1 MPVAYLKLLGPEKD
15 EEQVY
20 QIESDETVVGR
31 SSDADFVLNDLY
43 VSRHHAR
50 IVRENGKFQLV
61 DLNSTHGTFINGQ
74 RVEEHPLR
82 DGDQVRLGRKEL
94 LFGTRLSEL
103 RPSTTAGD
111 FDKSLAHFNAVLDS
125 AEYSGLSDLEKIN
138 FILDFKYQSGQAFS
152 SDDTFAHILRS
163 ALNIS
168 GAASGCV
175 FARQGD
181 EPFRY
186 ALGLNSQTQVLSESK
201 FSASRTVVA
210 QVAESGVSVFMT
222 EGIEGELAQQQSILE
237 MHLRAIACLPLKGIS
252 AESDAPEVLGI
263 LYLDSTSTMHALSGL
278 DEKILNKLAGEAG
291 NVLEKL
297 EMIKSFEERK
307 KFEQEMTIAYETQ
320 KSLLPHS
327 LPEFGNFGFR
337 AHSEPT
343 RHVGGDFYYFFQP
356 NPDKLIGVL
365 ADVSGKGVPAALL
378 SSMLQG
384 ALDMECRT
392 GVSPEKMLERVNQL
406 MCERSASYS
415 FVTLFLFSF
424 DAQGKGEYLGA
435 GHNPVYLYR
444 AATDEIEELHSEG
457 LILGAFESVSYN
469 SSPLQLNP
477 GDVLVVYSDGVTD
490 AENPQGEMFE
500 EERFRQVIQSNA
512 SAGVEVLKEKIL
524 EALDQFTEGM
534 AQTDDITFVLIDAG
548 KGETADHKPQIGRE
562 D

>member
-20 QIESDETVVGR
+20 QIDSNETVVGR

-50 IVRENGKFQLV
+50 IVRKNGQYQLV
-61 DLNSTHGTFINGQ
+61 DLKSTHGTFINGQ
-74 RVEEHPLR
+74 RVEKQALQ

-103 RPSTTAGD
+103 KPSTTAGD
-111 FDKSLAHFNAVLDS
+111 FDKSLAHFSAVLDS

-138 FILDFKYQSGQAFS
+138 FILDFKYQSGQQFS
-152 SDDTFAHILRS
+152 SEETFAHILRS
-163 ALNIS
+163 ALDIS
-168 GAASGCV
+168 GAERGSV
-175 FARQGD
+175 FTRQGD
-181 EPFRY
+181 DTSRY
-186 ALGLNSQTQVLSESK
+186 VLGLNAAGHVLSESK
-201 FSASRTVVA
+201 FRTSQTVVA
-210 QVAESGVSVFMT
+210 QVADSGDSVFMT

-252 AESDAPEVLGI
+252 AESDTPEVLGI

-278 DEKILNKLAGEAG
+278 DEKILKKLAEEAG

-297 EMIKSFEERK
+297 EMIKGFEERK
-307 KFEQEMTIAYETQ
+307 KFEQEMAIAYETQ

-327 LPEFGNFGFR
+327 LPEFGNFRIR
-337 AHSEPT
+337 AFSEPT

-378 SSMLQG
+378 SSLLQG

-392 GVSPEKMLERVNQL
+392 GVTSEKMLERVNKL
-406 MCERSASYS
+406 MCERSASNT

-444 AATDEIEELHSEG
+444 ASTGEIEELHSEG
-457 LILGAFESVSYN
+457 LILGAFESVSY
-469 SSPLQLNP
+469 SARPLQLDP
-477 GDVLVVYSDGVTD
+477 GDVLVVYSDGVTE
-490 AENPQGEMFE
+490 AENPQGDMFG
-500 EERFRQVIQSNA
+500 EERLLQVIQSNA
-512 SAGVEVLKEKIL
+512 SAGVEVLEKKIL

-548 KGETADHKPQIGRE
+548 QGKK
-562 D
+562 

>member
-1 MPVAYLKLLGPEKD
+1 MSVAYLKLLGPEKD

-20 QIESDETVVGR
+20 PINSNETVVGR

-50 IVRENGKFQLV
+50 IVRKNGKYQLV

-74 RVEEHPLR
+74 RVEDHPLR

-94 LFGTRLSEL
+94 LFSTRLSEL
-103 RPSTTAGD
+103 KPSTTAGD
-111 FDKSLAHFNAVLDS
+111 FDKSLAHFSAVLDS

-152 SDDTFAHILRS
+152 SDETFAHILRS

-168 GAASGCV
+168 GAERGSV
-175 FARQGD
+175 FTRQSD
-181 EPFRY
+181 DTFRY
-186 ALGLNSQTQVLSESK
+186 VLGLNAESHVLSESN
-201 FSASRTVVA
+201 FRTSRTVVA
-210 QVAESGVSVFMT
+210 QVADSGDSVFMT
-222 EGIEGELAQQQSILE
+222 EGIEGDLAQQQSILE

-252 AESDAPEVLGI
+252 AESDTPELLGI
-263 LYLDSTSTMHALSGL
+263 LYLDSTNTMHALSGL

-297 EMIKSFEERK
+297 AMIKGFEERK
-307 KFEQEMTIAYETQ
+307 KFEQEMAIAYETQ

-327 LPEFGNFGFR
+327 LPEFWNFRFR

-392 GVSPEKMLERVNQL
+392 GVPPEKMLERVNQL
-406 MCERSASYS
+406 MCERSASNA

-457 LILGAFESVSYN
+457 LILGAFESVTYN
-469 SSPLQLNP
+469 SRPLQLNP

-548 KGETADHKPQIGRE
+548 KQQTTES
-562 D
+562 

>member
-15 EEQVY
+15 KEQVY
-20 QIESDETVVGR
+20 PINSNETVVGR

-43 VSRHHAR
+43 VSRQHAR
-50 IVRENGKFQLV
+50 IVRKNGKYQIV

-74 RVEEHPLR
+74 RVEEQALR
-82 DGDQVRLGRKEL
+82 DGDRVRLGRKEL

-111 FDKSLAHFNAVLDS
+111 FDKSLAHFSAVLDS

-138 FILDFKYQSGQAFS
+138 FILDFKYQSGQVFS
-152 SDDTFAHILRS
+152 SDETFAHILRS

-168 GAASGCV
+168 GAERGSI

-181 EPFRY
+181 DTFRY
-186 ALGLNSQTQVLSESK
+186 VLGLNSKGHVLSESK
-201 FSASRTVVA
+201 FRTSRTVVA
-210 QVAESGVSVFMT
+210 QVEDSGQPVFMT

-252 AESDAPEVLGI
+252 AESDTPELLGI
-263 LYLDSTSTMHALSGL
+263 LYLDSTNTMHALSGL

-297 EMIKSFEERK
+297 EMIKGFEERK
-307 KFEQEMTIAYETQ
+307 RFEREMANAHEIQ
-320 KSLLPHS
+320 KTLLPA
-327 LPEFGNFGFR
+327 LPEFGNFRFR
-337 AHSEPT
+337 AFSEPT
-343 RHVGGDFYYFFQP
+343 RHVGGDFYYFLQP
-356 NPDKLIGVL
+356 NPDELIGVL
-365 ADVSGKGVPAALL
+365 ADVSGKGVGAALL
-378 SSMLQG
+378 SSLLQG

-392 GVSPEKMLERVNQL
+392 GVPPEKMLERVNKL
-406 MCERSASYS
+406 MCERSASND
-415 FVTLFLFSF
+415 FVTLFFFSF
-424 DAQGKGEYLGA
+424 NAHGNGEYLGA

-444 AATDEIEELHSEG
+444 ASTGEIEVLHSEG
-457 LILGAFESVSYN
+457 LILGAFESVSY
-469 SSPLQLNP
+469 SSRPLQLDP
-477 GDVLVVYSDGVTD
+477 GDVLVVYSDGVTE

-500 EERFRQVIQSNA
+500 EERFLQVIKSNA
-512 SAGVEVLKEKIL
+512 SAGVEVLKKKIL

-548 KGETADHKPQIGRE
+548 QEKK
-562 D
+562 

>member
-20 QIESDETVVGR
+20 QINSNETVVGR
-31 SSDADFVLNDLY
+31 SSDADFRLVDLY

-50 IVRENGKFQLV
+50 IVRKNGKYQIV

-74 RVEEHPLR
+74 RVEDQALR

-103 RPSTTAGD
+103 RLSTTAGD
-111 FDKSLAHFNAVLDS
+111 FDKSMAHFSAVLDS

-138 FILDFKYQSGQAFS
+138 FILDFKYQSGQVFS
-152 SDDTFAHILRS
+152 SDETFAHILRS

-168 GAASGCV
+168 GAERGSI

-181 EPFRY
+181 DTFRY
-186 ALGLNSQTQVLSESK
+186 VLGLNAAGHVLSESN
-201 FSASRTVVA
+201 FRTSRTVVA
-210 QVAESGVSVFMT
+210 QVADSGDSVFMT

-237 MHLRAIACLPLKGIS
+237 MELRAIACLPLKGIS
-252 AESDAPEVLGI
+252 AESDSPELLGI
-263 LYLDSTSTMHALSGL
+263 LYLDSTNTMHALSGL

-297 EMIKSFEERK
+297 EMIKGFEERK
-307 KFEQEMTIAYETQ
+307 RFEREMANAHEIQ
-320 KSLLPHS
+320 KSLLPA
-327 LPEFGNFGFR
+327 LPEFGNFRFR

-343 RHVGGDFYYFFQP
+343 RHVGGDFYYFLQP
-356 NPDKLIGVL
+356 NPDELIGVL
-365 ADVSGKGVPAALL
+365 ADVSGKGVGAALL
-378 SSMLQG
+378 SSLLQG

-392 GVSPEKMLERVNQL
+392 GVPPEKMLERVNKL
-406 MCERSASYS
+406 MCERSASNA
-415 FVTLFLFSF
+415 FVTLFFFSF
-424 DAQGKGEYLGA
+424 NAQGKGEYLGA

-444 AATDEIEELHSEG
+444 ASTGEIEELRSEG

-469 SSPLQLNP
+469 SRPLQLDP
-477 GDVLVVYSDGVTD
+477 GDVLVVYSDGVTE
-490 AENPQGEMFE
+490 AENPQGEMFG
-500 EERFRQVIQSNA
+500 EERFLQVIQSNA
-512 SAGVEVLKEKIL
+512 LAGVEVLKKKIL

-548 KGETADHKPQIGRE
+548 QEKK
-562 D
+562 

>member
-1 MPVAYLKLLGPEKD
+1 MSVAYLKLLGPEKD

-20 QIESDETVVGR
+20 QINSNETVVGR

-50 IVRENGKFQLV
+50 IVRKNGKYQLV

-74 RVEEHPLR
+74 RVEDHPLR

-103 RPSTTAGD
+103 KPSTTAGD
-111 FDKSLAHFNAVLDS
+111 FDKSLAHFSAVLDS

-152 SDDTFAHILRS
+152 SDETFAHILRS

-168 GAASGCV
+168 GAERGCV
-175 FARQGD
+175 FTGQGD
-181 EPFRY
+181 GY
-186 ALGLNSQTQVLSESK
+186 VLGLNAAGHVLSESK

-307 KFEQEMTIAYETQ
+307 KFEQEMTVAYETQ

-327 LPEFGNFGFR
+327 LPEFGNFGIR

-392 GVSPEKMLERVNQL
+392 GVPPEKMLERVNQL

-469 SSPLQLNP
+469 SRPLQLNP

-490 AENPQGEMFE
+490 AENPQGDMFE
-500 EERFRQVIQSNA
+500 EERFLQVIRSNA

-548 KGETADHKPQIGRE
+548 KQQTTDS
-562 D
+562 

>member
-1 MPVAYLKLLGPEKD
+1 MSVAYLKLLGPEKD

-20 QIESDETVVGR
+20 QINSNETVVGR

-50 IVRENGKFQLV
+50 IVRKNGKYQLV

-74 RVEEHPLR
+74 RVEDHPLR

-103 RPSTTAGD
+103 KPSTTAGD
-111 FDKSLAHFNAVLDS
+111 FDKSLAHFSAVLDS

-138 FILDFKYQSGQAFS
+138 FILDFKYQSGQQFS
-152 SDDTFAHILRS
+152 SDETFAHILRS

-168 GAASGCV
+168 GAERGCV
-175 FARQGD
+175 FTGQGD
-181 EPFRY
+181 GY
-186 ALGLNSQTQVLSESK
+186 VLGLNAAGHVLSESK

-307 KFEQEMTIAYETQ
+307 KFEQEMTVAYETQ

-327 LPEFGNFGFR
+327 LPEFGNFGIR

-392 GVSPEKMLERVNQL
+392 GVPPEKMLERVNQL

-469 SSPLQLNP
+469 SRPLQLNP

-500 EERFRQVIQSNA
+500 EERFLQVIQSNA

-548 KGETADHKPQIGRE
+548 KQQTTDS
-562 D
+562 

>member
-1 MPVAYLKLLGPEKD
+1 MPVAYLKLLGPEKE

-20 QIESDETVVGR
+20 EISTNETVVGR
-31 SSDADFVLNDLY
+31 SSDSDLCLNDLY
-43 VSRHHAR
+43 VSRHHAT
-50 IVRENGKFQLV
+50 IVRKNGKYQIV
-61 DLNSTHGTFINGQ
+61 DLKSTHGTFINGQ
-74 RVEEHPLR
+74 RVEEQALR

-94 LFGTRLSEL
+94 LFSTRLLEL

-111 FDKSLAHFNAVLDS
+111 LNKSLAHFSSVLDS

-152 SDDTFAHILRS
+152 SDETFAHILRS

-168 GAASGCV
+168 GAERGCI

-181 EPFRY
+181 DTFRY
-186 ALGLNSQTQVLSESK
+186 ALGLNSETQVLSESK
-201 FSASRTVVA
+201 FRTSGTVVA

-252 AESDAPEVLGI
+252 AASDTPELLGI
-263 LYLDSTSTMHALSGL
+263 LYLDSTNTMHTLSGL
-278 DEKILNKLAGEAG
+278 DEKILNKLAEEAG

-307 KFEQEMTIAYETQ
+307 KFEQEMAIAYETQ

-327 LPEFGNFGFR
+327 LPEFGNFRIR

-343 RHVGGDFYYFFQP
+343 RHVGGDFYYFLQP
-356 NPDKLIGVL
+356 KPDELIGVL

-378 SSMLQG
+378 SSLLQG

-392 GVSPEKMLERVNQL
+392 GVSPEKTLERVNKL
-406 MCERSASYS
+406 MCERSASNA
-415 FVTLFLFSF
+415 FVTLFFFSF
-424 DAQGKGEYLGA
+424 NAQGKGKYLGA

-444 AATDEIEELHSEG
+444 ASTGEIEELHSEG

-469 SSPLQLNP
+469 SSPLQLEP
-477 GDVLVVYSDGVTD
+477 GDVLVVYSDGVTE
-490 AENPQGEMFE
+490 AENPEGEMFG
-500 EERFRQVIQSNA
+500 EERLLQVIKSNA
-512 SAGVEVLKEKIL
+512 SAGVEVLKKKIL
-524 EALDQFTEGM
+524 EAIDRFTEGM
-534 AQTDDITFVLIDAG
+534 AQTDDLTFVLIDDAG
-548 KGETADHKPQIGRE
+548 PEKK
-562 D
+562 

>member
-1 MPVAYLKLLGPEKD
+1 M
-15 EEQVY
+15 
-20 QIESDETVVGR
+20 
-31 SSDADFVLNDLY
+31 
-43 VSRHHAR
+43 
-50 IVRENGKFQLV
+50 
-61 DLNSTHGTFINGQ
+61 
-74 RVEEHPLR
+74 
-82 DGDQVRLGRKEL
+82 
-94 LFGTRLSEL
+94 
-103 RPSTTAGD
+103 
-111 FDKSLAHFNAVLDS
+111 
-125 AEYSGLSDLEKIN
+125 
-138 FILDFKYQSGQAFS
+138 
-152 SDDTFAHILRS
+152 
-163 ALNIS
+163 
-168 GAASGCV
+168 
-175 FARQGD
+175 
-181 EPFRY
+181 
-186 ALGLNSQTQVLSESK
+186 
-201 FSASRTVVA
+201 
-210 QVAESGVSVFMT
+210 AESGVSVFMT

-327 LPEFGNFGFR
+327 LPEFGNCGFR
-337 AHSEPT
+337 AHCEPT
-343 RHVGGDFYYFFQP
+343 RYVGGDFYYFFQP
-356 NPDKLIGVL
+356 SPDKLIGVL
-365 ADVSGKGVPAALL
+365 ADVSGKGVPTALL

-384 ALDMECRT
+384 VLDMECRT

-424 DAQGKGEYLGA
+424 DAQGKGECLGA

-444 AATDEIEELHSEG
+444 ASTDEIEELHSEG
-457 LILGAFESVSYN
+457 LILGAFESVTYN
-469 SSPLQLNP
+469 SRPLQLDP

-524 EALDQFTEGM
+524 GALDQFTEGM

-548 KGETADHKPQIGRE
+548 KQLTADN
-562 D
+562 